1 MTDRWGMWPAD
12 YKTREEGKMPRSGEM
27 KLVGA
32 WRRWRGAGRVLRAE
46 GKGQAQLWRW
56 ELVPGTKDPPRK
68 EGAQML
74 FTPSLA
80 TLTVV
85 WSSEF

>member
-1 MTDRWGMWPAD
+1 MWPAD
-12 YKTREEGKMPRSGEM
+12 YKTQEAGKMPQSGEV
-27 KLVGA
+27 KHVGA
-32 WRRWRGAGRVLRAE
+32 WRRWRGAGRVLRAG
-46 GKGQAQLWRW
+46 GKGQAQVGRW
-56 ELVPGTKDPPRK
+56 DLVPTTKDAPRK

-74 FTPSLA
+74 FTPSFA